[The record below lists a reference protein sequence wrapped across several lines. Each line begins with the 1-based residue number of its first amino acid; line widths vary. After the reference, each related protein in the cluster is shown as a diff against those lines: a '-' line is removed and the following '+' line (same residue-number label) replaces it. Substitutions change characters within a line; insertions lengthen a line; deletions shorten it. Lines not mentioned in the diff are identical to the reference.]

1 MPPTKEFQVD
11 ALDTTEQQGRSA
23 GARSSLGWILIV
35 WIAAALPFVFLYI
48 ISHRAIINEIRHQAM
63 GVAIA
68 SAVGIEEEL
77 LEQIHEAADADTPA
91 FARVQ
96 RHLARLIEDNS
107 DIRFIYTMRRSPE
120 PFSPQHA
127 YQYIVDAPAR
137 DFDGDG
143 KIGPDETSQLPGTPY
158 DASRLPAMIEAWER
172 PSADASVS
180 PDPPYPDVISGY
192 APIRGAD
199 GRTVAIVG
207 VDITAY
213 TVSLKLRVVQVM
225 VVSVWLLIGVLL
237 TLIVHLYYQQSAAFE
252 EIKRLNEEL
261 AARHEL
267 LRRTNAQLSELE
279 AMHSWSKPSSGE
291 PRMIFDE
298 YYLRAAFS
306 GCSPAA
312 VFDVDQ
318 DHVGFYLASISGASA
333 SATMVSMLVRTALAT
348 LAERASAISS
358 AATVY
363 VDLQSPATVLRV
375 LSTLVAKELPESES
389 VSLVY
394 GVVDLARNQC
404 ALAAAGPSIAL
415 LHWRPDD
422 EVEVLQALVGPA
434 LRSGVESN
442 YEAESIALA
451 EGGRIVLVDTTTLAP
466 SGRSTDDALAALVA
480 VAKRVRGR
488 ALLDQITRLAEP
500 YAGVAVGLLAVEAR

>member
-1 MPPTKEFQVD
+1 MD
-11 ALDTTEQQGRSA
+11 ATETTEKRQDPKRH
-23 GARSSLGWILIV
+23 SSLGWILIA
-35 WIAAALPFVFLYI
+35 WLAAALPFVFLYV
-48 ISHRAIINEIRHQAM
+48 ISHRAIINEIRHHVK

-68 SAVGIEEEL
+68 SAAGIEEDL
-77 LEQIHEAADADTPA
+77 LEQIHDAADANTPA
-91 FARVQ
+91 YASVQ

-107 DIRFIYTMRRSPE
+107 DVRFIYAMRRSPE
-120 PFSPQHA
+120 PFSPVYA

-143 KIGPDETSQLPGTPY
+143 KIGPDEVSQLPGAPY
-158 DASRLPAMIEAWER
+158 DASKLPAMVEAWER
-172 PSADASVS
+172 PSADAAVS

-192 APIRGAD
+192 APVRGTD
-199 GRTVAIVG
+199 GRTVAIIG
-207 VDITAY
+207 VDITAH
-213 TVSLKLRVVQVM
+213 TVSLKWRVVQV
-225 VVSVWLLIGVLL
+225 VIVSVWLLIGVLL
-237 TLIVHLYYQQSAAFE
+237 TLIVHLYYQQTAAFE

-261 AARHEL
+261 AVRHEL

-279 AMHSWSKPSSGE
+279 AMHSWSRPSSGE

-298 YYLRAAFS
+298 YYLRAALS
-306 GCSPAA
+306 GRSPAA

-333 SATMVSMLVRTALAT
+333 SDAMVRMLVRTALAT
-348 LAERASAISS
+348 LAERASAISG

-375 LSTLVAKELPESES
+375 LSSLVAKELPESES
-389 VSLVY
+389 VSLIY

-404 ALAAAGPSIAL
+404 AVAVAGPSIAM
-415 LHWRPDD
+415 LHWRSDE

-434 LRSGVESN
+434 LCAGMESN
-442 YEAESIALA
+442 YEAQPIALA
-451 EGGRIVLVDTTTLAP
+451 EGGRLVLVDTTTLAP

-480 VAKRVRGR
+480 VAKRVKGR
-488 ALLDQITRLAEP
+488 ALLDQVARLAEP
-500 YAGVAVGLLAVEAR
+500 YEGVAVGLLAVEAR